1 MKLASRLLV
10 LALALGHLTCQAI
23 VTAGPGSTLVLTA
36 NPPFIAAH
44 GGVSVVT
51 AIVTEEIGTPV
62 PDGTVVQFF
71 TDLGDIQ
78 EQGRTNDGVAR
89 VNLTADSRSGTA
101 HITAVSGPASGTFS
115 VDIGAIRPD
124 SVILTADP
132 PRIPLNSRS
141 THLVATVLDEFGN
154 PVPNVPVVFRVV
166 SNPATESVDSGGT
179 PVFTDTNGRAED
191 TLRTRRT
198 PGTAGTASVEAVVLS
213 GPTPLVSDPL
223 LIPIQ

>member
-1 MKLASRLLV
+1 VKLASRLLV
-10 LALALGHLTCQAI
+10 VGLGLGHLTCQAI
-23 VTAGPGSTLVLTA
+23 NTAGPGATLILTV

-78 EQGRTNDGVAR
+78 EQGKTNDGVAR
-89 VNLTADSRSGTA
+89 VNLIADSRSGTA
-101 HITAVSGPASGTFS
+101 HITAVSGAASDDAT
-115 VDIGAIRPD
+115 VDIGAIRPQ

-132 PRIPLNSRS
+132 PRIPLSPRS

-154 PVPNVPVVFRVV
+154 PVPNVPVVFRVI

-179 PVFTDTNGRAED
+179 PIFTDSNGRAED
-191 TLRTRRT
+191 TLRTRRA
-198 PGTAGTASVEAVVLS
+198 PGTAGTASVEAIVLS
-213 GPTPLVSDPL
+213 GPSPIASDPL

>member
-1 MKLASRLLV
+1 VRLASRLLV
-10 LALALGHLTCQAI
+10 LALGLSHLTCQAI
-23 VTAGPGSTLVLTA
+23 VTAGPGATLTLTA

-44 GGVSVVT
+44 GGVSVIS
-51 AIVTEEIGTPV
+51 AIVIEEIGTPV

-89 VNLTADSRSGTA
+89 VNLIADSRSGTA
-101 HITAVSGPASGTFS
+101 HVTAISGPASGDFD
-115 VDIGAIRPD
+115 VEIGAIRPD

-132 PRIPLNSRS
+132 PRIPLGSRC
-141 THLVATVLDEFGN
+141 TRLVATVLDEFGN
-154 PVPNVPVVFRVV
+154 PVPNVAVVFRVV
-166 SNPATESVDSGGT
+166 SNPATEFVNSGGT
-179 PVFTDTNGRAED
+179 PQHTDSNGRAED
-191 TLRTRRT
+191 TLCTRRT
-198 PGTAGTASVEAVVLS
+198 PGTLGTASVEVVVLS